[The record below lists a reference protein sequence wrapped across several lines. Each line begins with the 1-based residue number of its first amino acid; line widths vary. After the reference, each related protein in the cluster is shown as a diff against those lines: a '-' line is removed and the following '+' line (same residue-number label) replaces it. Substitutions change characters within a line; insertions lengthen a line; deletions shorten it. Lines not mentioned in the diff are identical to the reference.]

1 MNNRKKDWL
10 YMVNIYRGYTK
21 KIQKNNNMKTKFFF
35 LLFLSVFIYVPWF
48 FIPQNI
54 IITNISLCLTLLLIT
69 YSAVLWLIDTNSV
82 ESQTIQLPMTVTISK
97 KSLLDRGIRRFFIA
111 LFLVILVVT
120 LLQQTSLWIMANG
133 YNNGRV
139 IGTSIVVVAILIFIL
154 SNILRKEIRC
164 FYKKVEYK
172 KKVYFQT
179 GILLLGFGSICFGHD
194 IKFLGI
200 CSMILLIGIILYNY
214 IREHILLKPQN
225 KANYC
230 DYFQKPPR

>member
-1 MNNRKKDWL
+1 
-10 YMVNIYRGYTK
+10 
-21 KIQKNNNMKTKFFF
+21 MKTKSFF
-35 LLFLSVFIYVPWF
+35 LLILSVCIYVPWF

-69 YSAVLWLIDTNSV
+69 YSAVLWLIDTSSV
-82 ESQTIQLPMTVTISK
+82 ESQTIQLPMTVTVPK
-97 KSLLDRGIRRFFIA
+97 EALLERGIKRFFIA
-111 LFLVILVVT
+111 LFLVIVVVM

-139 IGTSIVVVAILIFIL
+139 IGTSIVVVLILIFIF

-164 FYKKVEYK
+164 FYKKVDYK

-179 GILLLGFGSICFGHD
+179 GILLLGLVSICFGHD
-194 IKFLGI
+194 IKVFGI
-200 CSMILLIGIILYNY
+200 CSMILLIGIVLYDY
-214 IREHILLKPQN
+214 IRRYMLRKPKN
-225 KANYC
+225 KPKYC